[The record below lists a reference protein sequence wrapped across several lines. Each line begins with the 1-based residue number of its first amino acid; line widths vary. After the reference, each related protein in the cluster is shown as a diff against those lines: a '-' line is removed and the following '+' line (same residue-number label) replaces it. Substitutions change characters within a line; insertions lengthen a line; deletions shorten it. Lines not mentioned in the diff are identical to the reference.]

1 MILRPQACLWAKLP
15 PPLRF
20 LQKVWSGGAGG
31 LGWGAGGGVG
41 EAEWLP
47 RDTRD
52 RDLCSP
58 PTWLH
63 APALPSTH
71 LTSYCL
77 CWPRLVWVSSLADE
91 SEGISQ
97 NMSLSQPSLKL
108 TSPISD
114 HFQLSNHHLGMNFC
128 AMYCSVSFPLVC
140 I

>member
-52 RDLCSP
+52 RSLLSSYLASCPCPSIHPPDL
-58 PTWLH
+58 L
-63 APALPSTH
+63 LF
-71 LTSYCL
+71 
-77 CWPRLVWVSSLADE
+77 VLAKA
-91 SEGISQ
+91 G
-97 NMSLSQPSLKL
+97 
-108 TSPISD
+108 
-114 HFQLSNHHLGMNFC
+114 LGFF
-128 AMYCSVSFPLVC
+128 SGR
-140 I
+140 